1 MNKPQNINININ
13 INTYMNTDSLTKLRD
28 RGNLSFHGHELFWL
42 LMRIVSPVK
51 LPKWL
56 LKCLS

>member
-1 MNKPQNINININ
+1 MNKSQNINININ

-28 RGNLSFHGHELFWL
+28 RDNLSFHGHELFWL

-51 LPKWL
+51 LPK
-56 LKCLS
+56 